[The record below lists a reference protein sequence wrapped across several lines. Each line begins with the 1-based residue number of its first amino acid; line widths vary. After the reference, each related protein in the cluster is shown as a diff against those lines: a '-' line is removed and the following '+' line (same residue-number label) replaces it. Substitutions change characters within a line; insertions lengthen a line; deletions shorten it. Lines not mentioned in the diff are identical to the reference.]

1 MVGVMRRE
9 LRRSIR
15 WSMGRYLAILAI
27 IALGSGFL
35 AGLNV
40 TKSAM
45 LATAQDY
52 IDGQAMFDFRIMN
65 TYGYTQADVE
75 ALGLVEGI
83 RAAEGVIT
91 LDVLLQAPDSE
102 DEVAVRLMS
111 LPETV
116 SLPKLQSGR
125 MPQRAG
131 ECLADGYYYTDE
143 DIGTTLHLAGSNDS
157 DTLEQLTVEELT
169 IVGLCSSPMYMNFE
183 RGSTTVGKGSL
194 ATFLYVPETTFDLDG
209 VYTEIQLKLDQDYT
223 MYSPAYEQALEEK
236 TDVLEPLAE
245 ALAQAR
251 YDTVLQEARDAL
263 ADGQA
268 EYDQGLAEYRQ
279 ERADALAQLDDAQ
292 AELDEA
298 QAELDSQTET
308 LESSE
313 AALAAAQ
320 AQIDAGKEKLAQG
333 RVQLLE
339 EKSATYQTLA
349 DNQAQLTE
357 QRTQATQGLQQVED
371 GLQQVEDGLTQV
383 EDGLAQ
389 IEDGLAQLE
398 QGLSLAQL
406 GLEAAQNLLAAVE
419 SGLAENPEDESL
431 LAAKTELETQIA
443 NLESQIGDLEAQKSQ
458 ALAQQ
463 AELETTQAEL
473 TGQKTQLEAT
483 QAELNAGLTQIEDG
497 LAQLES
503 ARLQA
508 EDEFAAAEAT
518 LEANQLTLENSQAEL
533 DSNRATLESGRQEL
547 ESGRQE
553 LADAQAQFDQEKADA
568 LAQLDDAQAE
578 LDAAKA
584 ELEEGEAELADMEPA
599 DAYVLDRSTN
609 VAYACLE
616 SDADIVTG
624 VSRVFPVFFF
634 AVAAL
639 VCLTTMSKMVD
650 EERTQIGVLKALGY
664 GPGTISAKYLFYS
677 GSAALVGC
685 LVGVS
690 LGMVLLPMVIWQGY
704 SIMYNFSSTV
714 HLVFDWRLSLLI
726 VASFTLVMLAVTWLC
741 CNKSLREVP
750 AELIRPKSPKA
761 GKRLLLERLPLW
773 KHLGFL
779 RKVAVRNIFR
789 YKKRLVMMLVGVGGC
804 TALVVTGFGVQD
816 TITNIAQIQYSEVT
830 VYDMAVTFGEP
841 QSQQDQAQFQ
851 AAIPDATTL
860 FLHESS
866 VDLTANGGIKSVYL
880 LATEDSLEGYVQL
893 RSGDDP
899 VPFPG
904 VGETVINNGLAKNL
918 ELSVGDTVTL
928 RTPDMEELT
937 LTVSG
942 IFDNNV
948 YHYAVV
954 SQETVRQQWGHGAEV
969 NTAYVN
975 AAEGTDVHQVSATV
989 SGQKDVLNVT
999 VSEDMATRVGNMLD
1013 SMDYIV
1019 ATIILC
1025 AAALAFIVVYNLTNI
1040 NITERIREIATLK
1053 VLGFYPRETAAY
1065 VFREGF
1071 ALTGMGCVLGLAAG
1085 KLLHAFVISQIRV
1098 DMVYFNPR
1106 ITWPSYLYSVILT
1119 FLFAAL
1125 VDLLLY
1131 FKLERINMAEALK
1144 SVE

>member
-131 ECLADGYYYTDE
+131 ECLADGYYYTDD

-245 ALAQAR
+245 ALAQA
-251 YDTVLQEARDAL
+251 
-263 ADGQA
+263 
-268 EYDQGLAEYRQ
+268 
-279 ERADALAQLDDAQ
+279 
-292 AELDEA
+292 
-298 QAELDSQTET
+298 
-308 LESSE
+308 
-313 AALAAAQ
+313 
-320 AQIDAGKEKLAQG
+320 QIDAGKEELAQG

-741 CNKSLREVP
+741 CNKSLGEVP